1 MKYFAIGLL
10 LSSVSAS
17 FLSEHAKSEIM
28 AYNEIAENKVDLS
41 EPALKKDLKAEDN
54 RSAADDKLAEA
65 NSKVVEAADM
75 ASADLDPNN
84 KYDNQKYFSKMT
96 LYHWKMLTN
105 EEQLTLYKEATYK
118 KNELVDQIIR
128 Q

>member
-17 FLSEHAKSEIM
+17 FLSEHAMSEIM

-41 EPALKKDLKAEDN
+41 EPTLKKDLKAEDN

-75 ASADLDPNN
+75 ASADLDPSN
-84 KYDNQKYFSKMT
+84 KYDNEKYFSKMT

-118 KNELVDQIIR
+118 KNELVDQIIK

>member
-10 LSSVSAS
+10 LSSASAT
-17 FLSEHAKSEIM
+17 FLSEHAKAEIM
-28 AYNEIAENKVDLS
+28 AYNDVSEQKVDLS
-41 EPALKKDLKAEDN
+41 EPALKKDLHAEDQ

-65 NSKVVEAADM
+65 NAKMVEAADM

-84 KYDNQKYFSKMT
+84 KYDNPKYFSKMT

-105 EEQLTLYKEATYK
+105 EE
-118 KNELVDQIIR
+118 
-128 Q
+128 